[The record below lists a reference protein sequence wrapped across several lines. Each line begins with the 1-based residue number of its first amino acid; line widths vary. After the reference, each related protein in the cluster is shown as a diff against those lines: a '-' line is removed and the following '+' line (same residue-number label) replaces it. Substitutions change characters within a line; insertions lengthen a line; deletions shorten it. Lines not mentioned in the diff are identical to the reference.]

1 MKRTFTGLFSGIVTL
16 SAFALI
22 TISACKKNDP
32 NNCYNAQLQRDY
44 MHVTCSTHCT
54 ETYGCDGKLYCNACT
69 AAKVGIYA
77 N

>member
-1 MKRTFTGLFSGIVTL
+1 MKRISTGLLTGIVAIA
-16 SAFALI
+16 AFALI
-22 TISACKKNDP
+22 TVGACKKNDP
-32 NNCYNAQLQRDY
+32 ANCFNAQLQRDY
-44 MHVTCSTHCT
+44 EKVSCSTICT